1 MLTQEQVEA
10 YRARGY
16 TSVEGVF
23 SDPEVAE
30 LRRVTDE
37 FVERSR
43 QVTENDEDFDLEPE
57 HSAQAPRLRRLKH
70 PEQLHPAY
78 DRIFR
83 DSRILDKV
91 AQLVGPDIRHFSGKL
106 NMKSA
111 GFGSPVEW
119 HQDYAFCARTNEDIL
134 AVGVAIDDMSLE
146 NGCLLVVPGSHRG
159 PVYNHYQGEFFVG
172 AVTDSGFG
180 AENAV
185 PVEVKAGGITI
196 HHGTM
201 LHASAPNSSATRSRR
216 LYLLQYCA
224 ADAWPIKNPPQDMA
238 AFDACIIR
246 GKPVDS
252 PRHTDVPAVPEP
264 AVIRPGR
271 SGSIYESQTQL
282 NRPMV
287 VAGDR

>member
-10 YRARGY
+10 YHARGY
-16 TSVEGVF
+16 ISVEGVF
-23 SDPEVAE
+23 SDTEIEE

-43 QVTENDEDFDLEPE
+43 QVTENDEDFDLEPG
-57 HSAQAPRLRRLKH
+57 HSAAAPRLRRLKH

-83 DSRILDKV
+83 DSRVLDKV
-91 AQLVGPDIRHFSGKL
+91 AQLIGPDIRHFSGKL

-159 PVYNHYQGEFFVG
+159 PIYNHYQEEFFVG
-172 AVTDSGFG
+172 PSPTA
-180 AENAV
+180 A
-185 PVEVKAGGITI
+185 
-196 HHGTM
+196 HR
-201 LHASAPNSSATRSRR
+201 RS
-216 LYLLQYCA
+216 
-224 ADAWPIKNPPQDMA
+224 
-238 AFDACIIR
+238 
-246 GKPVDS
+246 
-252 PRHTDVPAVPEP
+252 TVPEP

-271 SGSIYESQTQL
+271 YQSLRAVPSGFRGLRKNHNEKKEKHSTRSLSAPGGTRGVDRRLPSTLSFLKIALFCPKERALFYLRSPACKLPGRSRQH
-282 NRPMV
+282 
-287 VAGDR
+287 VA